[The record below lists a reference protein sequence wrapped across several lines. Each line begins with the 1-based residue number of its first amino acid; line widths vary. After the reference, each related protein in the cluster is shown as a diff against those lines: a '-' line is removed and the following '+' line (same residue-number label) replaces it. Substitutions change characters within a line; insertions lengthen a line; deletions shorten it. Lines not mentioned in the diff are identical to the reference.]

1 MLFKF
6 KKENENR
13 IYRLQ
18 TKEKYGFK
26 RERCNKLFYTKTY
39 AKELLTLEKLLEV
52 RGLKQLFIDF

>member
-6 KKENENR
+6 KNENEIR

-18 TKEKYGFK
+18 TKEKYGFE
-26 RERCNKLFYTKTY
+26 RERCNKFFYTKTY
-39 AKELLTLEKLLEV
+39 AKELLKEELLEV